1 MVLITLE
8 GIDGSGKSTLH
19 SALQELLRDLDP
31 VFTREP
37 GATWVG
43 DAVRRAIAEQIDPV
57 TEATLFVADHAAH
70 LVRVIRPALESG
82 KLVISDRYSDSRFAY
97 QSVTLE
103 GVVPRPEEWLRAMHN
118 SWTITPDKTFLCVLP
133 VDDALTRLKPV
144 SEREH
149 FEKRE
154 ILDKVQNK
162 YLEFARN
169 EPSRFVIV
177 DAMKEKEEIAQFVA
191 GAIRLVGEKAPEA
204 VILGF
209 LFLFNPIPTLRLYF
223 SLIQSCD
230 KTHPLMGVAAT
241 PSGRDWDNYL
251 HCWSRVI
258 EPPLGRTRKGA
269 AALIITMKLSDTD
282 WNPQHRIL

>member
-19 SALQELLRDLDP
+19 SALRELLKDLDP

-43 DAVRRAIAEQIDPV
+43 DAVRRAIAEQVDPV

-70 LVRVIRPALESG
+70 LAQVIRPALAEG

-97 QSVTLE
+97 QSITLE
-103 GVVPRPEEWLRAMHN
+103 GVIPKPEEWLRAMHN

-133 VDDALTRLKPV
+133 VDDALTRLKPAV
-144 SEREH
+144 EREH

-154 ILDKVQNK
+154 TLERVQNR
-162 YLEFARN
+162 YLEFARL

-177 DAMKEKEEIAQFVA
+177 DAMLEKEEIAQFVA
-191 GAIRLVGEKAPEA
+191 SAIRMIV
-204 VILGF
+204 
-209 LFLFNPIPTLRLYF
+209 
-223 SLIQSCD
+223 
-230 KTHPLMGVAAT
+230 KTGKKKQ
-241 PSGRDWDNYL
+241 G
-251 HCWSRVI
+251 
-258 EPPLGRTRKGA
+258 K
-269 AALIITMKLSDTD
+269 K
-282 WNPQHRIL
+282 